1 MAFWRF
7 SDGTVLRSGAVVEG
21 QKPFAD
27 HLRAELYNLAH
38 GEGPLVWLEQ
48 GCGAVAVVLEPR
60 NNWLLDRWA
69 RNEARS
75 AGLGVL
81 ETDYTPQVSDIPKE
95 ALERLEHPPKAP
107 DEPL

>member
-7 SDGTVLRSGAVVEG
+7 SDGTVLRSGALVEG

-38 GEGPLVWLEQ
+38 GAGPLVWVEQ
-48 GCGAVAVVLEPR
+48 EHDGAVVLEPA
-60 NNWLLDRWA
+60 NDWLLDRWA
-69 RNEARS
+69 RNEARL

-81 ETDYTPQVSDIPKE
+81 ETDYAPRASDVPREVI
-95 ALERLEHPPKAP
+95 ERLERPPKDP